1 MPLIKITNLRMHFSK
16 NSINGAYRTLLKH
29 IKRLP
34 SMNDQSKQL
43 YQVFRKEVFSYN
55 FVIDS
60 SY

>member
-34 SMNDQSKQL
+34 SMNDQSEQLSTLTLKQIIL
-43 YQVFRKEVFSYN
+43 N
-55 FVIDS
+55 
-60 SY
+60 